1 MVIDTGSLL
10 FQLVC
15 EAILSSARELGLE
28 EDEMI
33 DIALV
38 HVAHS
43 RIPSRL
49 RCFSKLVQAKP
60 EVIEKLKAV
69 PVFREKQAEV
79 VSCLVRLSARPSL
92 SVAELGDEDVKN
104 N

>member
-15 EAILSSARELGLE
+15 EAILSSARELGFE

-43 RIPSRL
+43 RIQSRL

-60 EVIEKLKAV
+60 EVIEKLKEV
-69 PVFREKQAEV
+69 PVFREKQAEL
-79 VSCLVRLSARPSL
+79 VS
-92 SVAELGDEDVKN
+92 
-104 N
+104 